1 MKIKKSV
8 QKAMKKF
15 HINELRKAQIQ
26 PINDI
31 LDHKDVLVVAPTSSG
46 KSLIYQLPA
55 SMQKDKL
62 TLVLEPTLALMHDQV
77 RKLVNLGI
85 PAAYLDSTMSKKE
98 IEHTLHDVRKGKIQ
112 ILYVTPERLHTKA
125 FREVIQKLTIYMVVV
140 DECHCVLEWGDTF
153 RPEYQR
159 IGEFIESLP
168 KRPIVAA
175 LTATANPKDRDSIQ
189 KSLCMKD
196 VQEHVSSIDRP
207 NLVLLKENCS
217 SSQEKLLRT
226 RHFIHKYRTD
236 GSVIVYCTKRLFTDA
251 VYNYL
256 NELYP
261 NQVVRCHAGMKEKTR
276 AQHESAFLS
285 DEKKIMVATTAFGMG
300 VDKGDIE
307 LIIHFNLPLSI
318 GEYYQ
323 QAGRAGRDG
332 RTAHCVLLYN
342 TEQDFAI
349 GKALAKEEKQ
359 AQRKRMLKR
368 LDAMAELALDNNHCM
383 MQQVLA
389 YFGEEKEKTC
399 KHCTNCQRN
408 RRK

>member
-8 QKAMKKF
+8 LKAMKKF
-15 HINELRKAQIQ
+15 HVDELRKTQIK

-31 LDHKDVLVVAPTSSG
+31 LDDKDVFVVAPTSSG

-98 IEHTLHDVRKGKIQ
+98 IEHTLHSVRKGRIQ

-125 FREVIQKLTIYMVVV
+125 FLEVIQKLTIYMVVV

-159 IGEFIESLP
+159 IGEFIRSLP
-168 KRPIVAA
+168 ERPIVAA
-175 LTATANPKDRDSIQ
+175 LTATAAPSDREQI
-189 KSLCMKD
+189 KESLRITKAE
-196 VQEHVSSIDRP
+196 EHVSSIDRS

-217 SSQEKLLRT
+217 SFQEKLLRT
-226 RHFIHKYRTD
+226 RHFIRKYRTD
-236 GSVIVYCTKRLFTDA
+236 GSVIVYCTKRSFTDA

-276 AQHESAFLS
+276 AQHESAFLNG
-285 DEKKIMVATTAFGMG
+285 DKKIMVATTAFGMG

-307 LIIHFNLPLSI
+307 LIIHFNLPFSI

-332 RTAHCVLLYN
+332 RTAHCVLLHN
-342 TEQDFAI
+342 IEQDVAI
-349 GKALAKEEKQ
+349 GKALAKNEKGEK
-359 AQRKRMLKR
+359 RKRMLKR
-368 LDAMAELALDNNHCM
+368 LDSMAELAHDDKHCM
-383 MQQVLA
+383 MQQVLS
-389 YFGEEKEKTC
+389 YFGEEKGKTC

>member
-8 QKAMKKF
+8 QKAMQKF
-15 HINELRKAQIQ
+15 HVEELRKTQIK

-31 LDHKDVLVVAPTSSG
+31 LDDQDIFVVAPTSSG

-55 SMQKDKL
+55 SMQKNKL

-85 PAAYLDSTMSKKE
+85 SAAYLDSTLSKKE
-98 IEHTLHDVRKGKIQ
+98 IEHTLHAVRKGKIQ
-112 ILYVTPERLHTKA
+112 ILYLTPERLHTKA
-125 FREVIQKLTIYMVVV
+125 FLESIQKLTIYMVVV

-153 RPEYQR
+153 RPDYQK

-168 KRPIVAA
+168 ERPIVAA
-175 LTATANPKDRDSIQ
+175 LTATANPKDRESIQ
-189 KSLCMKD
+189 ESLCMKD

-226 RHFIHKYRTD
+226 RHFIRKYRTD
-236 GSVIVYCTKRLFTDA
+236 GSVIVYCTKRSFTDA

-261 NQVVRCHAGMKEKTR
+261 NQVVRCHAGMKEKPR
-276 AQHESAFLS
+276 AQHESGFLN

-307 LIIHFNLPLSI
+307 LIIHFNLPFSI

-342 TEQDFAI
+342 TEQDVAI

-368 LDAMAELALDNNHCM
+368 LDAMADLALDTKHCM